1 MKVALKVLNRFK
13 GYGVIDGN
21 NQNKGSTNTLRK
33 LTLLARK
40 FKFTGEMAPL
50 LPKGKK
56 ITKYNESL

>member
-1 MKVALKVLNRFK
+1 
-13 GYGVIDGN
+13 
-21 NQNKGSTNTLRK
+21 TNTLRK